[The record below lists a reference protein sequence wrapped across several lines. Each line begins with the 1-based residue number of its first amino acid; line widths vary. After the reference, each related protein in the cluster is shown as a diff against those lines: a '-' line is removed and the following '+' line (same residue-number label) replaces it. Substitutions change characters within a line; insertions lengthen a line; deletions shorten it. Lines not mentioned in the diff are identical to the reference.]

1 MMEPTVKASSA
12 RVRMGSFELDLRS
25 GELRSLAS
33 DGAANKAVLRE
44 QPFQVLR
51 MLVERE
57 GKIVTRSEIK
67 KRLWPNDTIV
77 DHDHIIN
84 VAIGVLRRAL
94 GDSAGSP
101 RYIETLARRGYRLLP
116 PVEWLDSNAP
126 AAEVAV
132 TPETSPLADWTGKR
146 VCQYRVLEVLG
157 GGGMGMVYKAED
169 LKLGRR
175 AALKFL
181 PEELAG
187 DPIALQRLEREA
199 QTASA
204 LNHPNICTIYD
215 IEDDQGQPF
224 IAMELL
230 EGETLQ
236 QHLAASAPNPIP
248 VLSLIDIAKQI
259 CLGLEAAHGKD
270 IVHRDIKPANIF
282 LTKQGQVKLLDFGVA
297 KLVASQAVAD
307 VDVVANGG
315 KGFLPSFQ
323 PNLTRTGATVGTTGY
338 MSPEQ
343 IRKEELDGRSDLF
356 SLGMVLY
363 EMATGHRAFPGESAV
378 VVQEAILTKTPPPVE
393 TLNPEMPGSLAT
405 VIRKALEKDRSQRYQ
420 TASAMRHDVERVRGT
435 LLQPDGRRMSR
446 WVPAAAATLV
456 IACAF
461 VWLSARR
468 ATGVTL
474 RADDTIVIAH
484 LTNTTGDRVFD
495 EALYT
500 ALRIA
505 LEQTPYLN
513 VLADYKVRDTLTGI
527 GLDSGAPITP
537 DVALQ
542 VCRRTGSRIV
552 VAPAIADAGNRLG
565 LELRAIDCR
574 SGSTISQIRSEAASR
589 DGVVAALG
597 SAALQLR
604 REIGEPESSLASY
617 NASLQDAT
625 SSSPDAL
632 ELLTL
637 GYRRQL
643 AGSSREAIPF
653 YQRAVQVD
661 PTFALAQAALGAA
674 CANVYE
680 TALAAAAGLKA
691 FEQRGRMTAP
701 ARFSVESTYYRDVTG
716 DWEQSCDVVS
726 QWVQA
731 FPHDV
736 VARSNFSQ
744 CLSVLGQ
751 QDRALGEAREAAR
764 LLPAAHTYAAC
775 VNYSLLADRLDD
787 AQTTIDEAIRRG
799 FDSAYL
805 RDLRVRLAF
814 LRKDDL
820 AMQQQWTWGIGRADG
835 PQLFSG
841 KALVEAYHGQFGAAH
856 RSADTATGLAAK
868 VGYAAG
874 YNSLDVAWMSLMR
887 IDVGLP
893 LESSPAVDPKQT
905 LPSRLVGTLSF
916 ARAGRHKEAMEAAEG
931 LRRDYPSNTVV
942 QKYGLPLINATIR
955 LRSSDAA
962 GAIAVL
968 EPVRKYDLTLT
979 PFPALYPSYL
989 RGLAFLQT
997 GDNAAAATEF
1007 QKILAHPGLV
1017 GRLVIGALARLQ
1029 LARAQRAMG
1038 QASAARDSYEA
1049 FLALWQNA
1057 DTDVPLYREAKAEYN
1072 ALRRIPRTPADPGT
1086 SSAILA
1092 RKTHL

>member
-1 MMEPTVKASSA
+1 MEPTVKAGSA
-12 RVRMGSFELDLRS
+12 RVRIGSFELDLRS
-25 GELRSLAS
+25 GELGSLAP
-33 DGAANKAVLRE
+33 DGAANKTVLRE

-67 KRLWPNDTIV
+67 KTLWPNDTVV

-94 GDSAGSP
+94 GDAADSP
-101 RYIETLARRGYRLLP
+101 RYIETLSRRGYRLLP
-116 PVEWLDSNAP
+116 PVEWLHSNAP
-126 AAEVAV
+126 AAAV
-132 TPETSPLADWTGKR
+132 EATPETSPLADLTGKR

-187 DPIALQRLEREA
+187 DPLALQRLEQEA

-215 IEDDQGQPF
+215 IEDYQGQPF

-236 QHLAASAPNPIP
+236 QHLAASAPNAIP
-248 VLSLIDIAKQI
+248 VLSLIDIAMQV

-282 LTKQGQVKLLDFGVA
+282 LTKQGPVKLLDFGVA
-297 KLVASQAVAD
+297 KVL
-307 VDVVANGG
+307 ANGAVHGVGVGANRG
-315 KGFLPSFQ
+315 KGLPPSVR
-323 PNLTRTGATVGTTGY
+323 PNLTRTGVTVGTTGY

-343 IRKEELDGRSDLF
+343 IRHEELEGRSDLF

-363 EMATGHRAFPGESAV
+363 EMATGHRAFMGDTAV
-378 VVQEAILTKTPPPVE
+378 VVQEAILTETPPSVD
-393 TLNPEMPGSLAT
+393 TLNPEMPGSLAA

-420 TASAMRHDVERVRGT
+420 TAAAMRHDLERVRGM
-435 LLQPDGRRMSR
+435 LLQSDRRRMRR
-446 WVPAAAATLV
+446 WVPAAAAVLA
-456 IACAF
+456 IAGALA
-461 VWLSARR
+461 WSLARR
-468 ATGVTL
+468 STGVTVS
-474 RADDTIVIAH
+474 ADDTIVIAH
-484 LTNTTGDRVFD
+484 LTNATGDRAFD

-505 LEQTPYLN
+505 FEQTPYLN
-513 VLADYKVRDTLTGI
+513 VLADDKVSEALSGVGIDGSTGV
-527 GLDSGAPITP
+527 TP

-552 VAPAIADAGNRLG
+552 VAPAIADAGNRLS

-574 SGSTISQIRSEAASR
+574 SGSTISQIQNEAASR
-589 DGVVAALG
+589 EGVIAALG
-597 SAALQLR
+597 IAALQLR

-617 NASLQDAT
+617 NAPLQSAT

-643 AGSSREAIPF
+643 AGSAREAIPF

-661 PTFALAQAALGAA
+661 PNFALAQAALSTAS
-674 CANVYE
+674 ANVYE

-701 ARFSVESTYYRDVTG
+701 VRFNVESTYHREVTG
-716 DWEQSCDVVS
+716 DWEQSCDVLTR
-726 QWVQA
+726 WVQA

-736 VARSNFSQ
+736 IARNNFAL

-764 LLPAAHTYAAC
+764 LYPATHTYGAWVYLSVIAE
-775 VNYSLLADRLDD
+775 RLSD
-787 AQTTIDEAIRRG
+787 AQATMDEAIRRS
-799 FDSAYL
+799 FNSTTI
-805 RDLRVRLAF
+805 RDLRVLLAF
-814 LRKDDL
+814 LRKDDV
-820 AMQQQWTWGIGRADG
+820 AMQQQWAWGIGKADG
-835 PQLFSG
+835 QQLFVG
-841 KALVEAYHGQFGAAH
+841 KALVEAYRGQFDAAH
-856 RSADTATGLAAK
+856 RSVDTATALAGTAPNTIDGG
-868 VGYAAG
+868 V
-874 YNSLDVAWMSLMR
+874 LDVALMR
-887 IDVGLP
+887 IEVGLP
-893 LESSPAVDPKQT
+893 LTRSPAVDPTQT
-905 LPSRLVGTLSF
+905 LPSRLLGTLLL
-916 ARAGRHKEAMEAAEG
+916 ARAGRREEAMKAADE
-931 LRRDYPSNTVV
+931 LRQDHPSNTVV
-942 QKYGLPLINATIR
+942 QQYGLPLIEAAVK
-955 LRSSDAA
+955 LRSSDGA
-962 GAIAVL
+962 GAVAVL
-968 EPVRKYDLTLT
+968 EPVKRYDLADTQVL
-979 PFPALYPSYL
+979 PALYPSYL
-989 RGLAFLQT
+989 RGLAYLQT

-1017 GRLVIGALARLQ
+1017 RRQVIGALSGLQ

-1038 QASAARDSYEA
+1038 DGSAARNSYEA

-1057 DTDVPLYREAKAEYN
+1057 DSDVPLYREAKAEYE
-1072 ALRRIPRTPADPGT
+1072 ALRRGASGNRSRP
-1086 SSAILA
+1086 
-1092 RKTHL
+1092 